1 MRGPKLHE
9 VPVIRKV
16 GVVLSGCGFLD
27 GSEIHESV
35 LALLCLD
42 ELGVEAVCMAPSGPQ
57 ADVVDHLHRRP
68 EAGGARDMLH
78 EAARIARGRIRELAS
93 VRATEL
99 DAVVLPGGFG
109 AAKNL
114 SDFASRG
121 AAATAHPEVAR
132 LLRELH
138 AAHKPIGAI
147 CIAPA
152 VVAAVLG
159 RSAKPLLTVGI
170 DPGTAQ
176 ALVAMGAQHRDCA
189 VTDCVIDREQ
199 RIVSTPAYM
208 YEARLG
214 ELHQGIRKLC
224 TAVVELMQ
232 PRAFAAGAR
241 S

>member
-1 MRGPKLHE
+1 MQRPKLHE
-9 VPVIRKV
+9 VPVNRKV

-42 ELGVEAVCMAPSGPQ
+42 ELGVEAVCMAPRGPQ
-57 ADVVDHLHRRP
+57 RDVVDHEQRQP
-68 EAGGARDMLH
+68 ERGAERDILR
-78 EAARIARGRIRELAS
+78 EAARIARGRIQDLAL
-93 VRATEL
+93 VRTAEL

-121 AAATAHPEVAR
+121 AAATPHPEVAR

-159 RSAKPLLTVGI
+159 RSAHPLLTIGR
-170 DPGTAQ
+170 DPDTAQ
-176 ALVAMGAQHRDCA
+176 ALVAMGVEHRDCA

-224 TAVVELMQ
+224 TAVVEMMKA
-232 PRAFAAGAR
+232 PAAVGGR